1 MAKVKDFDDLKTVG
15 GEEPVPVKY
24 KGAGEEDS
32 PPRDDDEADSETDS
46 DVEEDTGLTDNQNR
60 LLYMISL
67 YSHQAVSEDDRE
79 EWIRK
84 QALLVLIY
92 EGVVAQVL
100 DYDYAPA
107 SELVELRRKYFNVSQ
122 EGKSDV
128 DFLREEELINGLKLS
143 SKSYQPVTCFQ
154 ISDKGEEIVKKLS
167 RKEKERVHEMVYA
180 PGSKELLRVDWDG
193 EEYWMKTDSGF
204 RRKSTVTETEDVSY
218 VSSAYVPQCLRHGG
232 RPTLSNA
239 HRAHESG
246 DSEGQIRDE
255 LDEVITLNSVSI
267 IVAEYIP
274 FGANQIVQL
283 NQNLGSTERVQ
294 GGFYTALVDN
304 DESGTNLA
312 VQPGLTSVNILD
324 YSLTNHI
331 NFEADIHFPTEGD
344 IVQVETFGVSM
355 NSEGTC
361 FYGMQI
367 EAVMNRIK
375 DNISLD
381 HMARLL
387 VDVHIDSSKIVDSVI
402 SAYQRQLLELVFMG
416 DASNRDKVNLIIA
429 NEITPHLT
437 AEEYMDKGEYENEL
451 KQVLGD
457 TRSAFDI
464 SEHDSLIFGEH
475 GIMVAGPNSRHHEPL
490 LCSYL
495 QFISMD
501 IFVRN
506 YFNRMFIITDDMHN
520 TQAVIEDSDKDPLS
534 VERIRAQLSMISK
547 DIILMLEVLGY
558 MAEALEEIE
567 IPPEP
572 PEQSGRSLYERLQ
585 IEEMKEQIS
594 RRVKD
599 LGKNMEGIQHELQ
612 ALREM
617 SNVVV
622 ENKNFRINESVKI
635 NTKTLCDL
643 QDANLRASNSLDLLL
658 ILSASTLAFDILDR
672 FTGEWTV
679 INAPWFIT
687 MSEIFFRDYEG
698 LWFFI
703 SLFMWLIFAVAL
715 MRINTF
721 MAWKAQGT
729 ITIRIE
735 SMQKVHIDQLWAFIR
750 EKDISAEARF
760 TERDN
765 EVIKITYIEKGTN
778 DWNGAPPTI
787 NLEFEEKYGFLLS
800 IELSYSRRH
809 AKKNLAFN
817 AEELKS
823 RLTQELES
831 KGIFDKTHDSS
842 FLLASQK
849 ARLEASKDQINING
863 VDDDNA
869 DEVKDE

>member
-1 MAKVKDFDDLKTVG
+1 L
-15 GEEPVPVKY
+15 
-24 KGAGEEDS
+24 
-32 PPRDDDEADSETDS
+32 
-46 DVEEDTGLTDNQNR
+46 
-60 LLYMISL
+60 ISL

-180 PGSKELLRVDWDG
+180 PGSKELLRIQWDG
-193 EEYWMKTDSGF
+193 EDYWLQTDSGF
-204 RRKSTVTETEDVSY
+204 KRKSTCTDTEEVSY

-294 GGFYTALVDN
+294 GGFYTALVDD
-304 DESGTNLA
+304 DESGTNLN

-402 SAYQRQLLELVFMG
+402 SAYQRQLLDLVFMG
-416 DASNRDKVNLIIA
+416 DASNRDKVNLIIS

-464 SEHDSLIFGEH
+464 SEHDTLIFGEH
-475 GIMVAGPNSRHHEPL
+475 GILVAGPNSRHHEPL

-506 YFNRMFIITDDMHN
+506 FFNRMFIITDDMQN
-520 TQAVIEDSDKDPLS
+520 TQIIIDDSGKDPLS
-534 VERIRAQLSMISK
+534 VERIQAQLNMISK
-547 DIILMLEVLGY
+547 DIILMIEVLSY
-558 MAEALEEIE
+558 MAEALDEIE
-567 IPPEP
+567 VPPEP

-585 IEEMKEQIS
+585 IMEMKEQIS

-599 LGKNMEGIQHELQ
+599 LGKNMEGIQHELH
-612 ALREM
+612 ALREQ
-617 SNVVV
+617 SSVVV

-679 INAPWFIT
+679 VNTVWFFQISEIVFGTEGVWFI
-687 MSEIFFRDYEG
+687 
-698 LWFFI
+698 I
-703 SLFMWLIFAVAL
+703 SLSMWVICAYFL
-715 MRINTF
+715 MKINTF
-721 MAWKAQGT
+721 MAWKSQGT
-729 ITIRIE
+729 ITLRIE
-735 SMQKVHIDQLWAFIR
+735 VMQKIHVDKLKEFFQ
-750 EKDISAEARF
+750 EKPISAEARF
-760 TERDN
+760 TEREN
-765 EVIKITYIEKGTN
+765 EIVKITYIEKDTN

-787 NLEFEEKYGFLLS
+787 NMEYEENFGFLLS
-800 IELSYSRRH
+800 ITLAYSRRM

-817 AEELKS
+817 ASELKS
-823 RLTQELES
+823 RLEQELDTR
-831 KGIFDKTHDSS
+831 GIYDKDHDHS

-849 ARLEASKDQINING
+849 ARLEAGKDKLSINADG
-863 VDDDNA
+863 DDD
-869 DEVKDE
+869 DDDDGDGE